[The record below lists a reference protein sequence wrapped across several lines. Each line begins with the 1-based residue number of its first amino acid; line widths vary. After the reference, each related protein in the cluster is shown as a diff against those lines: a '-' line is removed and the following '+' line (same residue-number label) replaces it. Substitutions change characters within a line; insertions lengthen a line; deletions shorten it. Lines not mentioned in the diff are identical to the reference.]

1 MSGELQVI
9 EETYLTAEEQQQ
21 ISLELDNLIDAQKN
35 SRQSINK
42 LVFECVT
49 AMTVAD
55 DISKEL
61 ADKKGISRFVGA
73 ITGSNKALQDKINTN
88 RSVAQYA
95 SQVCLQKLAEQNLMS
110 FDLITAVNNKLN
122 ASLIRTDEEFNKV
135 YDTLTK
141 FFKKNRS
148 ELVRIESRL
157 EKVERNVNL
166 LNWQNSIE
174 YQEFNGVEYADL
186 DAISKIVCLTRDF
199 YDITQGNW
207 STSDLLLL
215 KTAMSTIDI
224 DPKAE
229 VNYYEAIKMIADDEA
244 LKEKLLGDLKLY
256 PVEDA
261 EYLVAFSGL
270 QKLAALNDEDSYI
283 IDTIAEYAG
292 DNNIAI
298 DRENIEDIVASKYLA
313 NLAQVNIDVE
323 IECFDLLLDLLYN
336 LQNYEADYT
345 DIAEYE
351 VQNVRKSI
359 EFVVEGSLVD
369 NLDKIKKYAEKGN
382 ARALYLLGIYY
393 SQYLNNEDE
402 ANNYFKISA
411 EKGDLLGKIK
421 SLKFEEIDDS
431 LIDEIRSVVEKND
444 YYAYYELGNYYLE
457 TTDNAKKNEG
467 VQLIKEASENNI
479 FIAKARLGV
488 LYDEGEIVK
497 RDINKA
503 IELYKSAADEGI
515 LGSILSLALCYGF
528 GDGVEESYEKA
539 LELFFELDKYNF
551 VSAQYF
557 IGCYFYHGYGVK
569 KDLYKAYEWWL
580 KAANASDREAQY
592 NLAHLYY
599 YGEGVSK
606 NIAEAIK
613 WYTKAAEAGNAQ
625 AQYQLSELYF
635 NGEGVALNYVEGL
648 KWLKKAA
655 EQGLTQAEYK
665 LGYLYTHGDISGL
678 NYSEAVKFLERA
690 AEKDYAKAEN
700 ELGEC
705 YLWGNGVKQGYAKA
719 VELFEQAAE
728 KNDTDALCNLGYCY
742 QNGYGVKRNIN
753 KAKEYYQKAI
763 DNGSEKAVDLMGK
776 LVESNLENNKEAER
790 IVINP
795 YESKS
800 LLDEFLDIFK

>member
-21 ISLELDNLIDAQKN
+21 ISLELDNLINAQKN
-35 SRQSINK
+35 NRQSINK
-42 LVFECVT
+42 LVFECVA

-55 DISKEL
+55 DTSKEL

-270 QKLAALNDEDSYI
+270 QKLVALNDEDSYI
-283 IDTIAEYAG
+283 IDTVVEYAG
-292 DNNIAI
+292 DNNITI

-313 NLAQVNIDVE
+313 NLAQVNINVD

-336 LQNYEADYT
+336 LQNYENT
-345 DIAEYE
+345 HIAGNAENE
-351 VQNVRKSI
+351 IGIKFNNRFS
-359 EFVVEGSLVD
+359 FEGSLSD
-369 NLDKIKKYAEKGN
+369 NLEKIQEYADKGN
-382 ARALYLLGIYY
+382 ARAMYLLYVYY
-393 SQYLNNEDE
+393 SLYNKHGEEAENWLNKAAENGEVLAKMDDKYKEHQDE
-402 ANNYFKISA
+402 QLLNKVKTLAEEKDYFA
-411 EKGDLLGKIK
+411 CG
-421 SLKFEEIDDS
+421 
-431 LIDEIRSVVEKND
+431 V
-444 YYAYYELGNYYLE
+444 LGNYYLE
-457 TTDNAKKNEG
+457 NGCFDEA
-467 VQLIKEASENNI
+467 IKWIEIAAENGNGLAQC
-479 FIAKARLGV
+479 FLGHC
-488 LYDEGEIVK
+488 YDEGIGVEQNIE
-497 RDINKA
+497 KA
-503 IELYKSAADEGI
+503 ISWYKKAAIEGI
-515 LGSILSLALCYGF
+515 TAAQVFLGIVYGD
-528 GDGVEESYEKA
+528 GDGVEANEKEA
-539 LELFFELDKYNF
+539 FKW
-551 VSAQYF
+551 
-557 IGCYFYHGYGVK
+557 
-569 KDLYKAYEWWL
+569 YKI
-580 KAANASDREAQY
+580 ASDNNDSSATY
-592 NLAHLYY
+592 FLARYYY
-599 YGEGVSK
+599 YGIGTDKDIDRAVELY
-606 NIAEAIK
+606 I
-613 WYTKAAEAGNAQ
+613 KAAEANDSYAQNALSYLYRNGIGVQKDLQQ
-625 AQYQLSELYF
+625 AVYWYE
-635 NGEGVALNYVEGL
+635 
-648 KWLKKAA
+648 KAA
-655 EQGLTQAEYK
+655 EQGHAE
-665 LGYLYTHGDISGL
+665 
-678 NYSEAVKFLERA
+678 
-690 AEKDYAKAEN
+690 AEN

-728 KNDTDALCNLGYCY
+728 KNNTDALCNLGYCY
-742 QNGYGVKRNIN
+742 QNGYGVKRNVN